1 MSEPVRVQPDELHIA
16 SLVVHVMPQTL
27 SHVAQALLLVDDAQ
41 VHGTHPDGKLVV
53 TLEGPNAGAIMDK
66 VAQIQ
71 QIAGVLNVSLVY
83 QHAEPRHFMNQEVG
97 NDQHP
102 A

>member
-16 SLVVHVMPQTL
+16 SLVLHVMPQTL
-27 SHVAQALLLVDDAQ
+27 SHVAQALLQVDDAQ

-53 TLEGPNAGAIMDK
+53 TLEGPHAGAIMDK

>member
-1 MSEPVRVQPDELHIA
+1 MSEAAMPDDIHIA
-16 SLVVHVMPQTL
+16 SLVVHVLP
-27 SHVAQALLLVDDAQ
+27 QALSRVEQALASVADAQ
-41 VHGTHPDGKLVV
+41 VHGSHPDGKLVV
-53 TLEGPNAGAIMDK
+53 TLEGPSGSAIMDQ

-83 QHAEPRHFMNQEVG
+83 QHAEPRHFLNQEVVHG
-97 NDQHP
+97 QHS

>member
-1 MSEPVRVQPDELHIA
+1 MSDSAPAIADELHIA
-16 SLVVHVMPQTL
+16 SLVVHVHPQAL
-27 SHVAQALLLVDDAQ
+27 NQVAQGLLQVDDAQ

-71 QIAGVLNVSLVY
+71 QIEGVLNVSLVY
-83 QHAEPRHFMNQEVG
+83 QHAESRHFLNQEVG
-97 NDQHP
+97 HDQHP

>member
-1 MSEPVRVQPDELHIA
+1 MSEAAHAKPDEIHIA
-16 SLVVHVMPQTL
+16 SLVVHVMPQAL
-27 SHVAQALLLVDDAQ
+27 SSVEQSLLGVADAQ

-53 TLEGPNAGAIMDK
+53 TLEGPSGGAILDK

-71 QIAGVLNVSLVY
+71 QIDGVLNVSLVY
-83 QHAEPRHFMNQEVG
+83 QHAEPRHFLNQEVVD
-97 NDQHP
+97 DQHS

>member
-27 SHVAQALLLVDDAQ
+27 SHVAQALLQVDDAQ

-53 TLEGPNAGAIMDK
+53 TLEGPHAGAIMDK

>member
-1 MSEPVRVQPDELHIA
+1 MSEAGRAVTDEIHIA
-16 SLVVHVMPQTL
+16 SLVVHVMPQAL
-27 SHVAQALLLVDDAQ
+27 SRVEQGLAGVVDAQ

-53 TLEGPNAGAIMDK
+53 TLEGPNASAIMDK

-83 QHAEPRHFMNQEVG
+83 QHAEPRHFLNQEVG
-97 NDQHP
+97 HDQHS

>member
-1 MSEPVRVQPDELHIA
+1 MSEPAPALSDELHIA
-16 SLVVHVMPQTL
+16 SLVVHVMPQAL
-27 SHVAQALLLVDDAQ
+27 SHVAQALLQVDDAQ
-41 VHGTHPDGKLVV
+41 VHGSHPDGKLVV

-83 QHAEPRHFMNQEVG
+83 QHAESRHFLNQEVG

>member
-1 MSEPVRVQPDELHIA
+1 MSDELHIA
-16 SLVVHVMPQTL
+16 SLVVHVLP
-27 SHVAQALLLVDDAQ
+27 QALSRVEQGLADVADAQ

-53 TLEGPNAGAIMDK
+53 TLEGPSAGAIMDR

-71 QIAGVLNVSLVY
+71 QLAGVLNVSLVY
-83 QHAEPRHFMNQEVG
+83 QHAEPRHSLNQELDH
-97 NDQHP
+97 DQHP

>member
-1 MSEPVRVQPDELHIA
+1 MSETRHAIQDEIHIA
-16 SLVVHVMPQTL
+16 SLVVHVLP
-27 SHVAQALLLVDDAQ
+27 QALSSVEQGLAGVENAQ

-53 TLEGPNAGAIMDK
+53 TLEGPNASTIMDR

-71 QIAGVLNVSLVY
+71 QIEGVLNVSLVY
-83 QHAEPRHFMNQEVG
+83 QYAEPRHFLNQEVID
-97 NDQHP
+97 DQHP